1 MKKLT
6 ACPVC
11 GSSQSKSYLKCL
23 DYMKSKETF
32 LLVECQDCQFIFTNP
47 RPNDEMLGEYYK
59 FEDYISHSDTKKG
72 LISKCYH
79 AVRIINIKNKIKLLP
94 KKKGLLLEIGS
105 GTGKLLAKC
114 KQIGWNVIG
123 VEPNSYARKIAK
135 EVNGIELLKDTTEL
149 QLKSNSVDAVM
160 MWHVLEHIP
169 NLNESLKKIS
179 TLLKTNGVL
188 IIGVPN
194 SKSYDA
200 TKYKENWAGY
210 DVPRHLSHFQKSS
223 LKILAEKHGFEVKKI
238 KPMAFDSFYTSLLS
252 EKIKSGK
259 YNYVKGF
266 STGLKSNVKA
276 MLGNGEYSSLI
287 FILEKTQNK
296 AV

>member
-1 MKKLT
+1 
-6 ACPVC
+6 
-11 GSSQSKSYLKCL
+11 
-23 DYMKSKETF
+23 MKSKETF
-32 LLVECQDCQFIFTNP
+32 LLMECQDCQFIFTNP
-47 RPNDEMLGEYYK
+47 RPKDEMLGEYYK

-72 LISKCYH
+72 PIGKCYH
-79 AVRIINIKNKIKLLP
+79 AVRTINIKNKIKLLP
-94 KKKGLLLEIGS
+94 KKKGILLEIGS
-105 GTGKLLAKC
+105 GTGKVLSKC
-114 KQIGWNVIG
+114 KQIGWRVIG
-123 VEPNSYARKIAK
+123 VEPNSSARKIAK

-149 QLKSNSVDAVM
+149 QLKNNSVDAVM
-160 MWHVLEHIP
+160 KRHVLEHLP
-169 NLNESLKKIS
+169 NLNESLKKTS
-179 TLLKTNGVL
+179 TLLKKNGVL
-188 IIGVPN
+188 IIGAPN

-210 DVPRHLSHFQKSS
+210 DVPRHLSHFQKYS

-238 KPMAFDSFYTSLLS
+238 KPMVFDSFYTSLLS

-276 MLGNGEYSSLI
+276 MLGSGEYSSLI
-287 FILEKTQNK
+287 FILEKTPNK